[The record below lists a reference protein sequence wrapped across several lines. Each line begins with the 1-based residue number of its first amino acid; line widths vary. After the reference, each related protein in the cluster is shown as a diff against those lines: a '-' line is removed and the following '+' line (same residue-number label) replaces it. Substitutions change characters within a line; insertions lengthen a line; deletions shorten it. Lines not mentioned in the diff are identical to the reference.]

1 MALDACIPI
10 TRVTNGENCAGE
22 PGPISCGMPLIPVRL
37 CDRVVDAPPDRT
49 RCVNDIVRRPWPS
62 PPQADVGCNPISLQ
76 VTNSTEEAV
85 EGLELRGEV
94 DYIGNDACLP
104 QIKLGLFGAPNIF
117 TRINNVTST
126 LSGYGYTH
134 GGRCVRVGPN
144 EGFKNSD
151 DFFGNVYG
159 AAAFVPVDPL
169 PPDPCQPPCEY
180 KANYGGHVAKFNI
193 IGPIMATI
201 IGASVIRS
209 SVIHG
214 KEIAWAWQYGF
225 EFGNCVLAGN
235 QCYPADSACQE
246 GLWFENDDDLGGAG
260 GEVCYNIKENG
271 MDGTYNKFLTPGVD
285 VGQLVMEG
293 YAPQPI
299 MTGTPVLLYGW
310 VTWTRTPNPADQ
322 DDNCACP
329 IVWFFD
335 VPNAIDGNCDDAI
348 VTEGAQ
354 QASML
359 PQRNVTSAGMFFG
372 DPSNANRV

>member
-37 CDRVVDAPPDRT
+37 CDRVVDPPPDRT

-76 VTNSTEEAV
+76 ITNSTEEDV
-85 EGLELRGEV
+85 EGIELRGEV

-126 LSGYGYTH
+126 ISGYGITN
-134 GGRCVRVGPN
+134 GQRCVRVGPN
-144 EGFKNSD
+144 EAYKNSD
-151 DFFGNVYG
+151 EFFGSVYG
-159 AAAFVPVDPL
+159 AAGFTPVDPL
-169 PPDPCQPPCEY
+169 PETGCQPPCES
-180 KANYGGHVAKFNI
+180 KASYAKQVAKFNI

-209 SVIHG
+209 TVIYG
-214 KEIAWAWQYGF
+214 REIAWAWTYGF
-225 EFGNCVLAGN
+225 EFGNCVQAGN
-235 QCYPADSACQE
+235 YCHPASSACQY
-246 GLWFENDDDLGGAG
+246 GVWFNNDNDLGGSG
-260 GEVCYNIKENG
+260 GEQCYNIKENG
-271 MDGTYNKFLTPGVD
+271 MDGSFENRLTPGID
-285 VGQLVMEG
+285 VAQLVYEG
-293 YAPQPI
+293 YRPVPI
-299 MTGTPVLLYGW
+299 MSGTQVLLYGW
-310 VTWTRTPNPADQ
+310 VTWTDGLGPETQ
-322 DDNCACP
+322 QQNCNCE

-335 VPNAIDGNCDDAI
+335 VPNAIDGNCNDAI
-348 VTEGAQ
+348 NQQGVQ